1 MSERRTRR
9 RPTSAQD
16 AGYASRDRAHRP
28 QMGDGAPAG
37 ERPAGKPLD
46 QAARARMESR
56 FGHDFGAVR
65 VHDGSEAAAAAASLD
80 ASAYTVG
87 DHLVFA
93 AGRYAP
99 ETVGGAHLLAH
110 ELAHVVQQA
119 NGGERSHAVSDAH
132 DPAEGEARQVA
143 DSVLAG
149 GDVSVSAP
157 AGAAIARA
165 GEEDDSPL
173 GAFSTISTLLGLPG
187 KTGLTSLPFMTENAG
202 GFMPSYADR
211 LGFIPG
217 ITGTL
222 GTVGALDKAVSGFAE
237 GDYLKGASGSLGT
250 AGGLGGLV
258 SWLGKDTLG
267 STAGSLGGA
276 AGLLGAGGSVLDAVG
291 NFSEGN
297 YGAGAYDSTKAL
309 GGTMSGLAALG
320 GFKLSS
326 VAGMGAGQA
335 LAGGGASGLAA
346 LGPAAAVLG
355 AGLAGAGVGTML
367 SEHTTVGENSVDSLG
382 WLDDLLTDEGEQS
395 FLLQQTENIGENWD
409 NGEYLDAIGNGLAIG
424 GLGLAGA
431 VGGLAGGA
439 VDLAT
444 QVGGG
449 ISDAASWVGGGISDA
464 AGSVG
469 DFFEDLW

>member
-1 MSERRTRR
+1 MMRQGADRA
-9 RPTSAQD
+9 RPA
-16 AGYASRDRAHRP
+16 AYESRKRAHRP
-28 QMGDGAPAG
+28 QEGDAASAGARAT
-37 ERPAGKPLD
+37 GKPLEP
-46 QAARARMESR
+46 AVRTGMEAR

-65 VHDGSEAAAAAASLD
+65 VHDGSAAAAAAAALD

-87 DHLVFA
+87 DDLVFG

-99 ETVGGAHLLAH
+99 DTWGGARLLAH
-110 ELAHVVQQA
+110 ELTHVVQQDH
-119 NGGERSHAVSDAH
+119 GGERTHAVSDAH
-132 DPAEGEARQVA
+132 DPAEAEARLAA
-143 DSVLAG
+143 DAVVVG
-149 GDVSVSAP
+149 GEVSVSAP
-157 AGAAIARA
+157 AGAAVARA
-165 GEEDDSPL
+165 GEAEDSPL
-173 GAFSTISTLLGLPG
+173 GTFSTISTLLGFPG
-187 KTGLTSLPFMTENAG
+187 KVGLTSLPFMTENAG

-237 GDYLKGASGSLGT
+237 GDYLKGASGTLGT

-267 STAGSLGGA
+267 STAGTLGGA
-276 AGLLGAGGSVLDAVG
+276 AGLFGAGGSVLDAIG

-309 GGTMSGLAALG
+309 GGTMSGLATLG

-395 FLLQQTENIGENWD
+395 FLLQQTENIGENWE

-439 VDLAT
+439 VDLAE

-464 AGSVG
+464 AGSIG